1 LALMRGVLMRRVCLK
16 HSFQGSKWVTVLSM
30 VSVTDRV
37 MDEVLSLPADQRM
50 NLADRILES
59 LNDPTDPKIDDL
71 WAIEAERRVE
81 QIKNGEVELVPG
93 EQVFAEIHLKYA
105 K

>member
-1 LALMRGVLMRRVCLK
+1 M
-16 HSFQGSKWVTVLSM
+16 VT
-30 VSVTDRV
+30 VTDRV

-59 LNDPTDPKIDDL
+59 LNDPTDPQIDAL
-71 WAIEAERRVE
+71 WAVEAERRVQE
-81 QIKNGEVELVPG
+81 IKNGEVELIPG
-93 EQVFAEIHLKYA
+93 EQVFAKIHLKYA